1 MDSSPVDDA
10 WEAAGPVSASDPPPS
25 SQDHRGPLSIIAD
38 LRHPHLIVM
47 RRSSD
52 GVGFEPELAGGMSL
66 AELSRSEAGWFPLP
80 LRVSLRI
87 LLDAMSGLA
96 AIHQATHNGKP
107 VDFVHGEISPSN
119 IFVGRDGLGRLVPVL
134 AAHWMEHASANPEVT
149 GYIAP
154 ERLLGDVFGQPAD
167 VFSAGVLLWE
177 AITGKPLFRNW
188 PLDAIV
194 TQLIGRKVPYP
205 IPFGDAL
212 WGVPLADVAMRAL
225 SVDPRERWPHIG
237 ALGAQVENIARGHLA
252 SSDEIAALVAGFAAG
267 RGSSIPPALVV
278 APVVAPVP
286 APPEAP
292 SMQAVTSLSP
302 TATSIQS
309 PPESEPGSPEPQA
322 VPVAPESRSMAP
334 VEVPAAAAEAPAVR
348 WEAPPPPASPRIW
361 LPDTGPTTTERSM
374 VTPAAEVADS
384 WSGIAHAS
392 VPGMSRRAKAM
403 VAVAVSTTVVL
414 AGVVAYQALERAPE
428 ARSTA
433 TVLAPKVATA
443 SQAPTAQRTADRSKA
458 SASEAAKASPS
469 EMPAAAAIAVPSESA
484 AANDPLGK
492 PGETHAASSA
502 AAGPTSVAGSAPNVL
517 GASPAN
523 QNRPAQK
530 PIVRPAPPP
539 PAPVQPPPAVNAA
552 PPKPAPAPPVPPP
565 AVKPKPKED
574 LFGI

>member
-25 SQDHRGPLSIIAD
+25 SQDHRGPLAVIAD

-47 RRSSD
+47 RKSAD
-52 GVGFEPELAGGMSL
+52 GPGFEPELAGGMSL

-80 LRVSLRI
+80 LRVSLRV

-96 AIHQATHNGKP
+96 AIHQATQNGKP
-107 VDFVHGEISPSN
+107 LDFVHGEMAPSN

-134 AAHWMEHASANPEVT
+134 HAHWSEGSAANPEVT

-188 PLDAIV
+188 PLEAIV

-225 SVDPRERWPHIG
+225 SVDPGERWAHVG
-237 ALGAQVENIARGHLA
+237 ALGAQIENVARGHLA

-278 APVVAPVP
+278 AVP
-286 APPEAP
+286 AAPATPAAP
-292 SMQAVTSLSP
+292 SPQEVASPSP
-302 TATSIQS
+302 TTIT
-309 PPESEPGSPEPQA
+309 PEPQA
-322 VPVAPESRSMAP
+322 VAPEPQAVAPESQPVAPESRSVAP
-334 VEVPAAAAEAPAVR
+334 VEVPAAAPAQRVER
-348 WEAPPPPASPRIW
+348 WEAPPPPANPRIW
-361 LPDTGPTTTERSM
+361 LPDTAPMAAERS
-374 VTPAAEVADS
+374 AALSPSSEVADS
-384 WSGIAHAS
+384 WSGIAPMSA
-392 VPGMSRRAKAM
+392 PGMSGRAKAI
-403 VAVAVSTTVVL
+403 VAIAVSTTVVM

-433 TVLAPKVATA
+433 TVLAPKLAPA
-443 SQAPTAQRTADRSKA
+443 SQPSTAKGANEA
-458 SASEAAKASPS
+458 SKASPS
-469 EMPAAAAIAVPSESA
+469 ETHAAAGTSVPSESA
-484 AANDPLGK
+484 AANAS
-492 PGETHAASSA
+492 PGQSGASRAATSA
-502 AAGPTSVAGSAPNVL
+502 PAVPTSIAGSAPSTV
-517 GASPAN
+517 GAPPEN
-523 QNRPAQK
+523 LNRPAPK
-530 PIVRPAPPP
+530 PVARPAAPPP
-539 PAPVQPPPAVNAA
+539 PPAAVTAA
-552 PPKPAPAPPVPPP
+552 PPKPAAAPPPAPPP
-565 AVKPKPKED
+565 AAKPKPKED
-574 LFGI
+574 MFGI